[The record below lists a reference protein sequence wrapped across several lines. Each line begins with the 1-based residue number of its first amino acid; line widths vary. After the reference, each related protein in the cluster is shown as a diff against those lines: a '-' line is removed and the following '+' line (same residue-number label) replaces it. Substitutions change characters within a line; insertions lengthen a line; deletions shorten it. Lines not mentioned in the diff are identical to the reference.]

1 MKLPQFNINVCLD
14 DGNSVTYNT
23 FSRKYL
29 SPVDNA
35 NYNLTKDKC
44 CYHLETGL
52 VVDNDCDETL
62 DLVQT
67 IQNELENGEQTLTI
81 LPP

>member
-1 MKLPQFNINVCLD
+1 MC
-14 DGNSVTYNT
+14 
-23 FSRKYL
+23 
-29 SPVDNA
+29 PVDNA

-67 IQNELENGEQTLTI
+67 IQNELENGVYERISEADTTS
-81 LPP
+81 